1 MLLLQKNKTAKEKLM
16 EISILFVIL
25 VSIFT
30 IFKTVEVYKSNKY
43 IGQENR
49 NLISFS
55 GEGEVFAVADV
66 ATFSFSVVEEAK
78 TSSEALSKSAE
89 KMNSVIDY
97 LKEQNIAEKDIK
109 TINYSVNPRY
119 EWRDLSVSSIRP
131 EGERV
136 LIAYEANQTLSVKIR
151 NTEKA
156 GEILVGVGSFDVSN
170 VSGLNFE
177 IDDTDALQREA
188 RKLAI
193 EDAKVKAKEL
203 ASDLGIK
210 LVRIVSFNESGIYPY
225 YAAATKAYG
234 LGGAE
239 DAVSIPQIPV
249 GENKITSNVNITY
262 EIR

>member
-156 GEILVGVGSFDVSN
+156 LGSPIKKHTKAEEEMYRLGRRGLVATCKIPKGTKITRKMIDVKRPGYGIHPKMIDVVVGR
-170 VSGLNFE
+170 
-177 IDDTDALQREA
+177 IA
-188 RKLAI
+188 RKDI
-193 EDAKVKAKEL
+193 EEDDILTWE
-203 ASDLGIK
+203 
-210 LVRIVSFNESGIYPY
+210 IV
-225 YAAATKAYG
+225 
-234 LGGAE
+234 
-239 DAVSIPQIPV
+239 
-249 GENKITSNVNITY
+249 
-262 EIR
+262 